1 MTSSP
6 LEASFLLTC
15 LSFTNEM
22 YLKECQPK
30 QHWSPG
36 EMWKRTP
43 GFSNSADPQAVDD
56 TA

>member
-36 EMWKRTP
+36 EMWKWTL